1 MGLRTSG
8 LCLSSGLPGA
18 ESATESQR
26 RRASA
31 RLAICDRSDELY
43 AAGRSRDD
51 ADKIAADEAGTS
63 VPSIRRWRSLIKSRP
78 RNQSRIEALIDKPG
92 RGRPRRSWND
102 QEDSLYELFR
112 TDYLRAEAPDAS
124 ACHRRLIPVASKRGI
139 DLPPKS
145 AFVSRLKS
153 ETSHSQQVRAR
164 SGAMAV
170 LDATPAQERSVA
182 DLAPLEIV
190 NGDGRRHDV
199 IVEFPS
205 GRVGRPVVWAW
216 QDVWSRKILAWRA
229 GETESAD
236 LVRTSLHEL
245 IVTHGVPGRIITDS
259 TRAVSAKWL
268 TGGQKSRKR
277 WRSTD
282 EELAG
287 LLKILDIQ
295 FSATRIDTDSAG
307 LGRGRGR
314 AKPIERAF
322 RDLANQIDTHPRLA
336 GAYTGRSVS
345 DRPETHRQHPA
356 SWEDFRDVV
365 ATCVAEHNA
374 RSGRRTEAAAGR
386 SFNDAWKE
394 GISQTIIRR
403 LSPAQAAILLL
414 AAEDTRVGRDGCFRL
429 RTGRGTGLPANR
441 YHNQEL
447 LEHVG
452 QRVVARF
459 DPQNL
464 HSEVQVFDVSGRWLC
479 EAKCLMPV
487 GFADTTAA
495 GEYERARRKH
505 RRAVEQK
512 LKAVS
517 DMDSLMEALD
527 DADKPRDECDSRP
540 AAIQLVTATGVEMP
554 KERAV
559 HRRHKSAAVNA
570 AISIFRQEDD

>member
-8 LCLSSGLPGA
+8 LCLSSGVPGA

-26 RRASA
+26 RRAAA

-51 ADKIAADEAGTS
+51 ADRIAADEAGTS

-78 RNQSRIEALIDKPG
+78 SNQSRIEALIDRPG
-92 RGRPRRSWND
+92 RGRPRRTWND
-102 QEDSLYELFR
+102 QEDILYEYFK
-112 TDYLRAEAPDAS
+112 TDYLRAESPDAT
-124 ACHRRLIPVASKRGI
+124 ACWRRLIPVAVKRGFE
-139 DLPPKS
+139 LPPKS
-145 AFVSRLKS
+145 AFLARLRR

-164 SGAMAV
+164 SGAMGL
-170 LDATPAQERSVA
+170 LDTCPAQERSVM
-182 DLAPLEIV
+182 DLTPLEIV

-205 GRVGRPVVWAW
+205 GRFGRPVVWAW

-245 IVTHGVPGRIITDS
+245 IATHGVPGRIITDS

-268 TGGQKSRKR
+268 TGGQKNRRR

-282 EELAG
+282 EELPG
-287 LLKILDIQ
+287 LLRILDIR
-295 FSATRIDTDSAG
+295 FSPTRIDTDSAG
-307 LGRGRGR
+307 RGRGRGR
-314 AKPIERAF
+314 SKPVERAF
-322 RDLANQIDTHPRLA
+322 ADLARQIDTHPKLA

-345 DRPETHRQHPA
+345 DRPETHRHNPA
-356 SWEDFRDVV
+356 TWGNFLDVV
-365 ATCVAEHNA
+365 GTCVAEHNS
-374 RSGRRTEAAAGR
+374 RSGRRTEAADGR
-386 SFNDAWKE
+386 SFNDAWHD

-479 EAKCLMPV
+479 EASCLMPV
-487 GFADTTAA
+487 GFKDSVAA
-495 GEYERARRKH
+495 RDYERVRRRH
-505 RRAVEQK
+505 RRAVEQE

-517 DMDSLMEALD
+517 DMDSLREALD
-527 DADKPRDECDSRP
+527 DAHKPRDECDSTP

-554 KERAV
+554 KERVV

-570 AISIFRQEDD
+570 AISIFRQEED